1 MPATVQK
8 EGDKWRVVEAK
19 DGSLVR
25 GESGSPVDG
34 GGHDTRSEAL
44 VQARAINAHA
54 RRGD

>member
-1 MPATVQK
+1 MGAPPPGTRKEEGMPATVQK

-19 DGSLVR
+19 
-25 GESGSPVDG
+25 
-34 GGHDTRSEAL
+34 DTRSEAL